1 MNQPSLPELDLSD
14 IRVGHYVILELGWMA
29 HPFPRGSFLLTT
41 ERELETLRS
50 LKLARVRIDPSRC
63 EFPEADA
70 PPASQLTA
78 GDAAVSSAVAGTFPT
93 PQPPPAAPSLTD
105 AHRAAQERAERQFQ
119 EGARCF
125 KSAMG
130 LAERSPEVAATQSQ
144 QFVNGLMTEMNS
156 QDESAIRLL
165 DQTQGD
171 RQAQH
176 AVNVMVLCL
185 LLGKAMGMSAAELDA
200 LGQAAFLHDVGK
212 LKLPTPVRN
221 LEEGLTPAQRK
232 AYESHVAFGVE
243 MGRSMKLSNAVL
255 QAMAQHHE
263 AVDGSGFP
271 TACKGDRLSRASQVL
286 ALVNRYD
293 DLCNP
298 WNPARALTPHEAV
311 SRLFASGRAW
321 FDAQV
326 LQAFIRMM
334 GVYPPGSMV
343 QLTDGRYA
351 QVRVV
356 NASRPLKPTLMVH
369 EPGRSDP
376 PYAIVDLAQ
385 LPDVSV
391 QRSLRADQ
399 LPRAVLEVLTPRARY
414 CYFFERAGLGPD
426 AQGGAP

>member
-41 ERELETLRS
+41 ERELDTLRS
-50 LKLARVRIDPSRC
+50 LKLKRVRIDPSRC
-63 EFPEADA
+63 EFPEADT
-70 PPASQLTA
+70 PPASTLA
-78 GDAAVSSAVAGTFPT
+78 VGDTTVSSVALGLSPVSN
-93 PQPPPAAPSLTD
+93 QPPVAPSLTD
-105 AHRAAQERAERQFQ
+105 AHRIAQERAERQFQ

-125 KSAMG
+125 KSVMG
-130 LAERSPEVAATQSQ
+130 QVERSPEAAATQAQ

-156 QDESAIRLL
+156 QGESALRLL

-185 LLGKAMGMSAAELDA
+185 LLGKAMGMSALELDA

-212 LKLPTPVRN
+212 LRLPTPVRN
-221 LEEGLTPAQRK
+221 PDDSLTPAQRK
-232 AYESHVAFGVE
+232 AYESHVALGIE
-243 MGRSMKLSNAVL
+243 IGRSMKLPNAVL
-255 QAMAQHHE
+255 QAIAQHHE

-271 TACKGDRLSRASQVL
+271 TASKGDRLSRASQVL

-293 DLCNP
+293 GLCNP

-311 SRLFASGRAW
+311 SRLFTSGRAR

-343 QLTDGRYA
+343 QLSDGRYA
-351 QVRVV
+351 QVQVV
-356 NASRPLKPTLMVH
+356 NASRPLKPTLLVY
-369 EPGRSDP
+369 EPGRSDSLCS
-376 PYAIVDLAQ
+376 IVDLSQ
-385 LPDVSV
+385 VPDVSV

-399 LPRAVLEVLTPRARY
+399 LPRSALEVLTPRARY
-414 CYFFERAGLGPD
+414 CYFFERAGQGPD
-426 AQGGAP
+426 AQRGAP